1 MKLEDWYKKTESP
14 EEREYWRK
22 VRRQEFWRMVRELI
36 GLFLLTV
43 LVVVLFWLYLAITP
57 PQASAIND
65 LEAEEATP

>member
-1 MKLEDWYKKTESP
+1 MEFEDWYKKTERP

-22 VRRQEFWRMVRELI
+22 IRRQEFWRMVRELI

-43 LVVVLFWLYLAITP
+43 LVVVLFWLFLAATP
-57 PQASAIND
+57 AQSSAIND

>member
-43 LVVVLFWLYLAITP
+43 LVVVLFWIFLAATP

-65 LEAEEATP
+65 LTEVEP